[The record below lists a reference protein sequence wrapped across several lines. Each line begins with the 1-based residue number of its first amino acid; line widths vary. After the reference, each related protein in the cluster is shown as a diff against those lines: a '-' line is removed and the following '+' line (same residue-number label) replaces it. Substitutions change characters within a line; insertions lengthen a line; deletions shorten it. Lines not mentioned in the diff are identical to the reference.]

1 MATITVEIDDDRL
14 IEMKR
19 LLDTEDDSETLA
31 RAVEIAAGAIYQ
43 RRAARRRL
51 SELAHEGGAFG
62 EAPSA

>member
-1 MATITVEIDDDRL
+1 MATITIEIDDDRL
-14 IEMKR
+14 TEMKQ
-19 LLDTEDDSETLA
+19 LLDTEDDSETLT